1 MDQQV
6 AKRHQSG
13 RPKPPLTSS
22 LNHIALLQF
31 VACEPARFRQRQA
44 ALLNCVALLKRLPRA
59 AISTSPFRAGRKT
72 FTSLLSF
79 FDVMLDHFGKDH
91 NLDTVELVFGIA
103 LGDSA
108 IRTVVPSDSRGG
120 QGGRK
125 GSVNQRS
132 GELACLPASA
142 KMATTAATPIKIKAI
157 SPSH

>member
-13 RPKPPLTSS
+13 HPKPRLTSS

-31 VACEPARFRQRQA
+31 VAREAARFRQRQG
-44 ALLNCVALLKRLPRA
+44 ALLNCLALLKRLPRA
-59 AISTSPFRAGRKT
+59 AMSTSPFRAWAEN
-72 FTSLLSF
+72 LHEPLSF
-79 FDVMLDHFGKDH
+79 FDVMLDHLGKDH

-103 LGDSA
+103 LGDTA
-108 IRTVVPSDSRGG
+108 IRTVAPSDSRGR

-132 GELACLPASA
+132 GELACLTA
-142 KMATTAATPIKIKAI
+142 KMATTAATPI
-157 SPSH
+157 